1 MKTNDVRDICY
12 DLSVKNLL
20 SNTTEYGILAAAPK
34 GKETE
39 AKFYTSLF
47 SRDVGVC
54 TLGAL
59 ESDNDDLIDAAKRA
73 LISLTK
79 AQSVRGQFPH
89 YFRPETN
96 TVEWWMPNTIDG
108 TIWWSIAVLE
118 YYKKTKD
125 EGFYNKMKPHL
136 EKAFTWLT
144 YMDTNNDNLL
154 EQGDAADWADE
165 MPRMGLV
172 LYTNTLWYWLLKL
185 KIEVEKRND
194 LKDLRDKVYEGFNT
208 MLWVHKGS
216 DNNLNYVPDNDYIK
230 NSAFAKCMI
239 EWTNSRAVYLP
250 YYLGY
255 VSHKVFEMRCDVYG
269 NVLACLVGLADEEKA
284 EQITDFIIRSDCN
297 KPYPVRSLY
306 PPIYP
311 NEPDWKE
318 YMAKGRQNYPWQY
331 HNGSVWPYIGGF
343 WVKWLAKYNKEL
355 AKTEL
360 TGLAEANKINDWE
373 FNEYLHGQTGAP
385 IGIPYQSWNMG
396 MYIAAYKAVN
406 SSS

>member
-1 MKTNDVRDICY
+1 MKKKDDRDICY
-12 DLSVKNLL
+12 DLSINNLL
-20 SNTTEYGILAAAPK
+20 ANTTEYGILAAAPK

-47 SRDVGVC
+47 ARDIGVSS
-54 TLGAL
+54 LGAL
-59 ESDNDDLIDAAKRA
+59 ASDNDDLIDAARRS
-73 LISLTK
+73 LISLTM

-96 TVEWWMPNTIDG
+96 TIEWWMPNTIDG

-118 YYKKTKD
+118 YVKKTGDKAFYKKMLPNLD
-125 EGFYNKMKPHL
+125 
-136 EKAFTWLT
+136 KAFTWLS
-144 YMDTNNDNLL
+144 YMDTNNDDLL
-154 EQGDAADWADE
+154 EQGDASDWADE

-172 LYTNTLWYWLLKL
+172 LYSNSLWYWLVKL

-194 LKDLRDKVYEGFNT
+194 LKQLRDNIYEGFNT

-216 DNNLNYVPDNDYIK
+216 DNNLNYVPDNAYTRR
-230 NSAFAKCMI
+230 SPFSKCMI

-269 NVLACLVGLADEEKA
+269 NVLAMLVGLADEAKS
-284 EQITDFIIRSDCN
+284 EQITDFIIRSDAN
-297 KPYPVRSLY
+297 KPYPVRALY

-343 WVKWLAKYNKEL
+343 WVKWLAKYDKKRAQVEL
-355 AKTEL
+355 
-360 TGLAEANKINDWE
+360 GQLAAANKVNNWE

-396 MYIAAYKAVN
+396 MYIAAYQAVKG
-406 SSS
+406 S